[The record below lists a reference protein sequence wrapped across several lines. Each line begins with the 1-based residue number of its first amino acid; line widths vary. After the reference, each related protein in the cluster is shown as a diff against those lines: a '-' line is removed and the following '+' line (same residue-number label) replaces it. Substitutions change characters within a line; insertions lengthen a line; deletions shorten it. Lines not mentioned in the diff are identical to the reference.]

1 MGYPQEYLSHVSEEQ
16 LWNDYLE
23 TCLKGIRPYGCRK
36 YFGEKGGT
44 KYIGTLK
51 EGKQLRD
58 IYEDDAENYWF
69 GSRVMIGRW
78 VITTFELTRGRKDL
92 DNPYEKHTGTP
103 SDWDKVQERYGGI
116 PPGWEKI
123 QPEDQEER
131 NENGNNRNNADN
143 ADTSERV
150 EGYKRAV

>member
-1 MGYPQEYLSHVSEEQ
+1 MGYTQEYISKVSEEQ

-23 TCLKGIRPYGCRK
+23 TCLRGIRPYGFRK
-36 YFGEKGGT
+36 YLGIRGKTE
-44 KYIGTLK
+44 YIGTLK
-51 EGKQLRD
+51 EGKYLRD
-58 IYEDDAENYWF
+58 IYEDDEGNYWS
-69 GSRVMIGRW
+69 GSRVMIGGW
-78 VITTFELTRGRKDL
+78 IITMYELARGRKEL
-92 DNPYEKHTGTP
+92 DDPYEKHTGTP

-131 NENGNNRNNADN
+131 NENGSNRNNVDN